1 MQLKPLFIYFFTK
14 QVSATYAQQIYLHV
28 SEQEYADK
36 LLHHQPKVD
45 DMVN

>member
-1 MQLKPLFIYFFTK
+1 MAHISFILLDLHMH
-14 QVSATYAQQIYLHV
+14 TYAQQIYLHV

-45 DMVN
+45 DMAN